1 MKRYAWFSA
10 LTTALTFPLIGLG
23 AIVRLKGAGLACPD
37 WPLCYGQVTPLHE
50 VVTPAPEGVGI
61 ALEVGHR
68 YVAGFVGLMVI
79 ALLVLAFTTFRRHSS
94 LKPLTAAA
102 FGLLIPQAILGGL
115 TVIWDLAPV
124 TVSLHLLAGNL
135 FFGSLIL
142 LTIQSFRLAR
152 LEEGKPAEPEGLR
165 PTNRYRYL
173 ALGGLI
179 LAALQIW
186 LGGWVSGHGAS
197 LACPQ
202 FPSCNGSWI
211 FPATPMRQLQMG
223 HRLIGFT
230 LAGVIATLSVTSVRT
245 TDLTGG
251 LRGLGVALSAM
262 VLTQIGLGWANVAY
276 YIPVPIS
283 AAHTAMAAAIFGT
296 LTYLVGRVWIPRPE
310 GT

>member
-1 MKRYAWFSA
+1 MKRYAWFSL

-23 AIVRLKGAGLACPD
+23 AIVRLHGAGLACPD
-37 WPLCYGQVTPLHE
+37 WPLCYGEVTPLHE

-102 FGLLIPQAILGGL
+102 FGLLIPQAVLGGL

-124 TVSLHLLAGNL
+124 TVSLHLVTGNL

-142 LTIQSFRLAR
+142 LTIESFRLAR
-152 LEEGKPAEPEGLR
+152 HEAGEPVEPPDFA
-165 PTNRYRYL
+165 PTDRYRWL
-173 ALGGLI
+173 AL
-179 LAALQIW
+179 AALVLVTLQIW

-202 FPSCNGSWI
+202 FPSCNGSWV
-211 FPATPMRQLQMG
+211 FPPTPMRQLQMG
-223 HRLIGFT
+223 HRLVGFT
-230 LAGVIATLSVTSVRT
+230 LAGVIATFSVASARTTGLTAGFRALGIALSV
-245 TDLTGG
+245 
-251 LRGLGVALSAM
+251 M
-262 VLTQIGLGWANVAY
+262 VLAQIGLGWANVAY

-283 AAHTAMAAAIFGT
+283 AAHTAMAATIFGI
-296 LTYLVGRVWIPRPE
+296 LTYLVGRLWIPRPE